1 MSGEETE
8 PVPGSASHDSEN
20 GMSNSGFDPLSAGDH
35 DSMSG
40 TNISTSHSGNQQT
53 DWKKYADESF
63 QHYLSGCPGAYG
75 GNRLPSEQ
83 QKVCFFYLYRVINK
97 SHRLHLPY

>member
-8 PVPGSASHDSEN
+8 PVLGSVSHDNEN

-35 DSMSG
+35 DSMAG
-40 TNISTSHSGNQQT
+40 TLKTSTSNSGKQQT
-53 DWKKYADESF
+53 DWKQYADESY

-75 GNRLPSEQ
+75 GNGLPSKPQ
-83 QKVCFFYLYRVINK
+83 NVCFFTFLMSLSY
-97 SHRLHLPY
+97 